1 MVPVNKYLGASGS
14 IAISRAIP
22 TTSNALDFSEIQKMT
37 ISKEQFL
44 EVMYISAMCHFEL
57 GEYEVTRV
65 CLDQIINYPDFNHNY
80 ISKAEALKKQL
91 MKAKDK
97 ERGN

>member
-1 MVPVNKYLGASGS
+1 MGLFDFLNGINLKIKEAKPLYNRGLYREA
-14 IAISRAIP
+14 
-22 TTSNALDFSEIQKMT
+22 SNALNFSEIQKMT

-80 ISKAEALKKQL
+80 ISKAEALMKQL
-91 MKAKDK
+91 P
-97 ERGN
+97 